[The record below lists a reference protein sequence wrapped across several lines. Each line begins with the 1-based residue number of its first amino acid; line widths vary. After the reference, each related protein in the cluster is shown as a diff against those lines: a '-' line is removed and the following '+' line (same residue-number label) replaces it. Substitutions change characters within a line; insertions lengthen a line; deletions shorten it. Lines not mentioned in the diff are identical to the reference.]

1 MVLTPYRQH
10 HRVNQPGP
18 QHYQPQYPPQPIPSQ
33 EVPRLSTTTT
43 SSFHP
48 TSSVRRS
55 SIQESPIKPERNYI
69 AASQYSD
76 RPLPTTSD
84 EQMAVQTLSNRQ
96 SFPGMAG
103 YHNAPYSQPM
113 AHDMQART
121 SFYTPNYSVP
131 QTMSYYPTYSVQQP
145 QFSNNM
151 TQAYHSGHPAPGMMM
166 PSQMPPHSL
175 NSSHSAP
182 VTAPPMPPAPLTNL
196 DSIPRMKT
204 EPSPV
209 DSQQGSL
216 PVRNR
221 PPQLG
226 AEPVPKSEGSTAAAP
241 GPIPATTPL
250 VVKQDQSG
258 VQWIAFEYSR
268 DRIKQEYTIR
278 CDVESVDTDRLTD
291 EFKAANC
298 VYPRA
303 YVQKDQYKG
312 NRLQYET
319 ECNAVGWALANLNP
333 VLQEKRGLIQRAV
346 DSWRNSNQ
354 DPKLRSRRVR
364 RMNKVN
370 SRRER
375 QNSATA
381 TTMQMPMHPTQPTAM
396 DPYRHGSL
404 SGPGG
409 MPPHMGMPHS
419 GINTSP
425 TSMGGMHFM

>member
-1 MVLTPYRQH
+1 MH
-10 HRVNQPGP
+10 HRLNQPGP
-18 QHYQPQYPPQPIPSQ
+18 QHYQPQFPNHPPPPPPPQVPQ
-33 EVPRLSTTTT
+33 DVPRLHQPVPAVTT
-43 SSFHP
+43 SSFTP
-48 TSSVRRS
+48 AIPSSSRRS
-55 SIQESPIKPERNYI
+55 SIQEPPIKTERNYI
-69 AASQYSD
+69 AGQAYP
-76 RPLPTTSD
+76 RTSPD
-84 EQMAVQTLSNRQ
+84 DQMAVQTLSNRQ
-96 SFPGMAG
+96 AFPGMAG
-103 YHNAPYSQPM
+103 YHGSFSQPM
-113 AHDMQART
+113 HPDMQSRT
-121 SFYTPNYSVP
+121 TYYNYSVP
-131 QTMSYYPTYSVQQP
+131 QNMSYYPAYVQP
-145 QFSNNM
+145 QYSANM
-151 TQAYHSGHPAPGMMM
+151 PAYPGHPSGMMM
-166 PSQMPPHSL
+166 PSQMPSHSL
-175 NSSHSAP
+175 TPSHSASA
-182 VTAPPMPPAPLTNL
+182 TAPPPLTNL

-216 PVRNR
+216 PRR

-226 AEPVPKSEGSTAAAP
+226 AEPVPKTEGSTAAAP

-268 DRIKQEYTIR
+268 DRVKQEYTIR
-278 CDVESVDTDRLTD
+278 CDVESIDTERLTD
-291 EFKAANC
+291 EFKSANC

-303 YVQKDQYKG
+303 YVQKGDYKG

-319 ECNAVGWALANLNP
+319 ECNAVGWALAKLNP

-370 SRRER
+370 NRRER
-375 QNSATA
+375 QSSASAT
-381 TTMQMPMHPTQPTAM
+381 TVQMPMHSIQQTAM
-396 DPYRHGSL
+396 DYRHPSM
-404 SGPGG
+404 SGPSSMPG
-409 MPPHMGMPHS
+409 MGLAHS